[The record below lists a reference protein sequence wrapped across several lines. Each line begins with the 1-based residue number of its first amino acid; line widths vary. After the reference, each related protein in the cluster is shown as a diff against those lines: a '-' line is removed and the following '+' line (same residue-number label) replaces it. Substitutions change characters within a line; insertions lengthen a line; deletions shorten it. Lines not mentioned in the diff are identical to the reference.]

1 MDWKEQLKLA
11 RAYWFMGRNLA
22 AGKVT
27 NKVLELVANMDYRL
41 LMLLSMWHPDMDT
54 RRKLLQK
61 RGVQIS
67 DKAWV
72 DLGVWI
78 EMTTPQSVIIEDYV
92 KLQFGAVIVAHD
104 AAANSIADLPMRVK
118 TTHLGY
124 NCAIGTY
131 SIIMPGVSI
140 GKHSGVVPGS
150 VVTKDVPDMT
160 VVGGVPA
167 EHLMTDEQVALSWQA
182 DMKVHPDI
190 YFDHPN
196 ATRAPSTPLDHLLTW
211 RQEGVKIRDASEI
224 RTGTPFDAILDA
236 KAKEKVC
243 EKT

>member
-11 RAYWFMGRNLA
+11 RAYWFLGRNMV

-41 LMLLSMWHPDMDT
+41 LMLFSMWHPDVDI
-54 RRKLLQK
+54 RRKLLRK
-61 RGVQIS
+61 RGVKIS

-78 EMTTPQSVIIEDYV
+78 EMTTPQAVIIEDYA
-92 KLQFGAVIVAHD
+92 KLQFGAVVVAHD
-104 AAANSIADLPMRVK
+104 AAVNSVVDLPMRVL
-118 TTHLGY
+118 TTRLGY
-124 NCAIGTY
+124 NCAVGSY

-140 GKHSGVVPGS
+140 GRNSGVVPGS

-167 EHLMTDEQVALSWQA
+167 QRLMTDEQLVLSWQA
-182 DMKVHPDI
+182 DMKVRPEV

-196 ATRAPSTPLDHLLTW
+196 AARAPSTPLDHLLTW

-236 KAKEKVC
+236 KAGKEAGA
-243 EKT
+243 